1 MRYLRRLIS
10 VLLAALV
17 LAAVAAATP
26 PKSELAALTNYTQAQ
41 RKESAIRFIVIHVT
55 EGSFAGTVS
64 WLRDPHAHSS
74 ANFVVSREGRVQVLV
89 RLHDIAW
96 HAGNWAYNLR
106 SVGIENEGYTDD
118 PAGFPVGEYRATA
131 RLAAVI
137 ARRSLIPIDRRHI
150 VGHSEVPDPSDSL
163 QGGGIDQHTDPGR
176 YWRWPFF
183 MHLVQRF
190 AYPQRFLVRKHVGL
204 EIETSTLGDPQVVA
218 GAVPWR
224 TKVGGPV
231 KRVTFVVDGK
241 VRWTDRIGPFA
252 FAGGRLWNTFP
263 LRNGK
268 HSLELRAY
276 GAKSWTRHRFT
287 VRIKNEPFTLA
298 PVGLKANQTVS
309 GVLPVQ
315 ALFTGVPPARVLL
328 YLDGRQIDHDTSP
341 PYLFKWDTQCA
352 KEGRHTL
359 TLAGRARDGRIVR
372 SRLQVVVAN
381 GALQAATIVASSL
394 ADGQTV
400 SGAQHWLVET
410 SGAVARVEFLV
421 DGAVRSTAAVAPYA
435 WDWDGS
441 AEAPGA
447 HRLAARAVGADGAVA
462 EQRFTVTVASPTAGQ

>member
-1 MRYLRRLIS
+1 MRYLRRLTS
-10 VLLAALV
+10 VLLAALA
-17 LAAVAAATP
+17 LAAAGAAAP

-55 EGSFAGTVS
+55 EGSFAGTVA

-74 ANFVVSREGRVQVLV
+74 ANFVVSREGRVQELV
-89 RLHDIAW
+89 PLHDIAW

-106 SVGIENEGYTDD
+106 SVGIENEGYVDD
-118 PAGFPVGEYRATA
+118 PTGFPVSEYRATA

-150 VGHSEVPDPSDSL
+150 IGHSEVPDPNDPL
-163 QGGGIDQHTDPGR
+163 QGGGIDQHTDPGK

-190 AYPQRFLVRKHVGL
+190 AYPERFLVHKHVGL
-204 EIETSTLGDPQVVA
+204 EIEASTLGDRQVVA

-224 TKVGGPV
+224 TRVGGPV
-231 KRVTFVVDGK
+231 KHVAFLIDGK
-241 VRWTDRIGPFA
+241 VRWTDRIAPFA
-252 FAGGRLWNTFP
+252 FAGGRLWNTVS
-263 LRNGK
+263 LRNGR

-276 GAKSWTRHRFT
+276 GEKSWTRRRFT

-298 PVGLKANQTVS
+298 PVGLKAKQKVS

-315 ALFTGVPPARVLL
+315 ALFTGAPPARVLL
-328 YLDGRQIDHDTSP
+328 YLDGRLISHDTAP
-341 PYLFKWDTQCA
+341 PYVFKWDTQGA
-352 KEGRHTL
+352 KDGPHTL

-381 GALQAATIVASSL
+381 GALLAAKIVASSL

-421 DGAVRSTAAVAPYA
+421 DDALRSTAATAPYA
-435 WDWDGS
+435 WDWDPS

-447 HRLAARAVGADGAVA
+447 HQLTARAVGSDGGVA
-462 EQRFTVTVASPTAGQ
+462 EQRFTVTVAPPTAGS